1 MTPKLSAGNKPK
13 VQVPIN
19 IRIASYNEL
28 VALCERRGWPS
39 ISYAVNLAIE
49 EFLIKRAENLA
60 IEEFLLK
67 GKVK

>member
-1 MTPKLSAGNKPK
+1 M
-13 VQVPIN
+13 QVPIN

-49 EFLIKRAENLA
+49 EFL
-60 IEEFLLK
+60 LK
-67 GKVK
+67 MKVK